1 MRGLFWACSV
11 VVCLG
16 GASSA
21 HAQET
26 RAEQLERQRAER
38 AAALE
43 PYKPAKLERYILF
56 IEEKRL
62 LERFARDVNGL
73 YPRVGSFTSGGG
85 IGFGAGARY
94 GTDNGQL
101 AFDLSGAA
109 SLKNYKV
116 VDASAEA
123 PKLLRGFV
131 SVEGALQWT
140 DFTEQDFFGLGSD
153 SGLDDRTS
161 YRVVS
166 TDLSATVRFRPKPW
180 FSVGHRSGLLRPDI
194 RSGLD
199 SRMPSIEE
207 RFTEASAPGLD
218 DAPSRLGYSALFV
231 DVDHRDRP
239 RNTRSG
245 GHYRVELG
253 MYRDRSNRGF
263 NFNRLDIEASHVF
276 PIFDAKRNIAVRA
289 LLSEVDP
296 AEAGDRVPFFLMPTI
311 GGSTTL
317 RGFRD
322 LRFRDAASVLFNAEY
337 RWEALSGI
345 DLAVFYDVGD
355 VAPEWDRLAVNGLK
369 TSYGMGVRVH
379 TGRRVFL
386 RIDVGAGGGEG
397 VRLFI
402 KLGPSF

>member
-1 MRGLFWACSV
+1 MRGWLWPCSI
-11 VVCLG
+11 VVCLI

-38 AAALE
+38 AAAVE

-56 IEEKRL
+56 VEEKRL
-62 LERFARDVNGL
+62 IERFGEDVNGI

-94 GTDNGQL
+94 HAGNGHL
-101 AFDLSGAA
+101 VFDLSGAT

-116 VDASAEA
+116 VDATVEA
-123 PKLLRGFV
+123 PKLWRGRV
-131 SVEGALQWT
+131 SLEGALQWS

-153 SGLDDRTS
+153 SSLDHRTS
-161 YRVVS
+161 YRIVG
-166 TDLSATVRFRPKPW
+166 TDLSGTARFRPTSW
-180 FSVGHRSGLLRPDI
+180 FSVGHRSGVLRPEV

-199 SRMPSIEE
+199 KRYPSTEE
-207 RFTEASAPGLD
+207 LFTDETAPGL

-231 DVDHRDRP
+231 EVDHRDRP

-253 MYRDRSNRGF
+253 MYRDGTNQAF

-276 PIFDAKRNIAVRA
+276 PIFDAKRNIAVRVM
-289 LLSEVDP
+289 LSEVAP
-296 AEAGDRVPFFLMPTI
+296 ADAGDRVPFFLMPTI

-322 LRFRDAASVLFNAEY
+322 LRFRDATFALFNAEY

-345 DLAVFYDVGD
+345 DLALFYDMGD
-355 VAPEWDRLAVNGLK
+355 VAPEWDRLGVNGLK
-369 TSYGMGVRVH
+369 TSYGFGVRMH

-386 RIDVGAGGGEG
+386 RVDVGAGGGEG
-397 VRLFI
+397 RRVFI

>member
-1 MRGLFWACSV
+1 MHRWFCACAV

-16 GASSA
+16 GATPA
-21 HAQET
+21 VAQET

-43 PYKPAKLERYILF
+43 PYAPAKLERSILYI
-56 IEEKRL
+56 EDKRL
-62 LERFARDVNGL
+62 FERFGSDVNGL

-85 IGFGAGARY
+85 IGFGGGARY
-94 GTDNGQL
+94 RTGGGQL

-109 SLKNYKV
+109 SLKGYKV
-116 VDASAEA
+116 IDASAEA
-123 PKLLRGFV
+123 PKLARGRL
-131 SVEGALQWT
+131 SLEGALQWT
-140 DFTEQDFFGLGSD
+140 DFTEQDFFGLGSG
-153 SGLDDRTS
+153 SRLGDRTS
-161 YRVVS
+161 YRVTG
-166 TDLSATVRFRPKPW
+166 TDVWGTVRFRPTRW
-180 FSVGHRSGLLRPDI
+180 LSVGHRSGYLRPDI

-199 SRMPSIEE
+199 TRMPSIEAL
-207 RFTEASAPGLD
+207 FTDETAPGLD
-218 DAPSRLGYSALFV
+218 RPPNLRYSALFV

-253 MYRDRSNRGF
+253 MYRDDTSSGF
-263 NFNRLDIEASHVF
+263 NFNRLDIEASHVI
-276 PIFDAKRNIAVRA
+276 PIFDSKRNVA
-289 LLSEVDP
+289 LRILMSEVDP

-322 LRFRDAASVLFNAEY
+322 LRFRDATLALFNAEY

-345 DLAVFYDVGD
+345 DLALFFDAGD
-355 VAPEWDRLAVNGLK
+355 VAPVWDRLAVNGIK

-379 TGRRVFL
+379 TSRRVFL
-386 RIDVGAGGGEG
+386 RVDLGAGGGEG
-397 VRLFI
+397 MRIFI
-402 KLGPSF
+402 KLGPAF